1 MSVSVLA
8 LILVLLL
15 IFGALESAK
24 LQESTQNLKANV
36 QASPSPSPSPWPN
49 LDRVQIGKDYCGLDG
64 APGKD
69 LERAAQNRLRNRY
82 HLPQDGFEDFTLQ
95 DLRDTLPQGEIDK
108 KKKLVKFPTS
118 DDPNHKRAVS
128 VVAYVTDVLIL
139 GCGVAVEK
147 INEKTGSER
156 VSLVP
161 RLKRSGV
168 ESASCYVADEKL
180 CTTQIFVTPGPN
192 LSREKG
198 RNVFVMNVTQR
209 SRLLAQGNHLNSN
222 IGNDWSTGLLKDK
235 IKGIKGKWVRL
246 SGWLFFNQN
255 YREKAWAS
263 DPDNKIGKSNDRE
276 TAWSLHPV
284 MGIEVDVPPPTP
296 KN

>member
-15 IFGALESAK
+15 VFGVLASAK
-24 LQESTQNLKANV
+24 LAQPTQNSNANV
-36 QASPSPSPSPWPN
+36 QASPSPWPN
-49 LDRVQIGKDYCGLDG
+49 FDKIKIRKGFSCGLDG
-64 APGKD
+64 QPGRD

-82 HLPQDGFEDFTLQ
+82 HLPPNGFESLALQ
-95 DLRDTLPQGEIDK
+95 DLRDTLPQGEIGP
-108 KKKLVKFPTS
+108 KKKLVNFPTS
-118 DDPNHKRAVS
+118 DNLNNGRAVS
-128 VVAYVTDVLIL
+128 VVGYVTEVLIL
-139 GCGVAVEK
+139 GCGIAVEK
-147 INEKTGSER
+147 INEKSGSEL

-161 RLKRSGV
+161 RFKRRGV

-192 LSREKG
+192 VPREKG
-198 RNVFVMNVTQR
+198 RNVYVMNVTER
-209 SRLLAQGNHLNSN
+209 SRLLAQQGYLNSN
-222 IGNDWSTGLLKDK
+222 IGNDWSTGLLRDK
-235 IKGIKGKWVRL
+235 IKGIRGKWVRF

-255 YREKAWAS
+255 YREKAWVS

-276 TAWSLHPV
+276 TSWSLHPV